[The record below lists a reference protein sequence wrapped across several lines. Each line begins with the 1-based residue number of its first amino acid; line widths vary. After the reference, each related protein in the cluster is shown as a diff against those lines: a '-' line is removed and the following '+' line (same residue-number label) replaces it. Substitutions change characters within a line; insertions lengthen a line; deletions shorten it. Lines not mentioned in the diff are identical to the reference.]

1 MAHPQNSARGY
12 FAKTRVD
19 VGAHAVTANSTGII
33 MPTFRVGTKA
43 FYFTSNSTGVL
54 LNSKYISTNSTGN
67 ATT

>member
-1 MAHPQNSARGY
+1 MAHPQSSARGY
-12 FAKTRVD
+12 FAKNRID
-19 VGAHAVTANSTGII
+19 VGTQSVSANSTGII

-54 LNSKYISTNSTGN
+54 LNSKYISCNSTGN

>member
-19 VGAHAVTANSTGII
+19 VGAHSVTANSTGIV
-33 MPTFRVGTKA
+33 MPTFRIGTKA

-54 LNSKYISTNSTGN
+54 LNGRYLSSNTTGN
-67 ATT
+67 SVA